1 MRLNNV
7 YDFIHVNIN
16 IVQQYYGTQLRNY
29 LVSIPL
35 QNIPFGSTQMITFPD
50 ALNVVASTSFFNQL
64 NVSLTDK
71 EFNLISNNSSDWLIL
86 LEVFYL

>member
-1 MRLNNV
+1 
-7 YDFIHVNIN
+7 
-16 IVQQYYGTQLRNY
+16 
-29 LVSIPL
+29 
-35 QNIPFGSTQMITFPD
+35 MITFPD